1 MPGDARL
8 SGVVRGLAMHA
19 ANYVQLA
26 PDAAEKW
33 VEQVEQATEAAIAA
47 GNPKGGAI
55 DVRFDGRDA
64 HLTVTISFAGP
75 DGSRQTS
82 EIRHR
87 IPA

>member
-8 SGVVRGLAMHA
+8 SGVVRGLATHA

-26 PDAAEKW
+26 PDAAEKLA
-33 VEQVEQATEAAIAA
+33 EQVEQATEAAIAA
-47 GNPKGGAI
+47 GSSNSDAI
-55 DVRFDGRDA
+55 DVRFDGKDA
-64 HLTVTISFAGP
+64 NLTVTISFTGP